1 MARRVAAAGR
11 WVAWELTLPAVLVVL
26 WWLWSEQSTDFFFPP
41 LSRILDRFAD
51 VWLFDRFASDFVPSV
66 VNLLGGYLLAVVVGV
81 SLGVAL
87 GLVHWLREATN
98 PVLQFLRALPAVALL
113 PLAIQLLGI
122 DWSMKVGI
130 IFFGALWPILLNSTD
145 GVRSIDATTWD
156 VVRSYRLARRERLIR
171 VVLPAASPQIF
182 VGLRASLSV
191 AVILLLASELYGSS
205 SGIGHFVLQAQRQ
218 FALADMWAGMV
229 LLGLLGYLLNV
240 VLHLVERRVLAW
252 RDGQLGLRPPRTPR
266 SATRAVA
273 VSPRPQE
280 EVPV

>member
-1 MARRVAAAGR
+1 MPRRAVTAGR
-11 WVAWELTLPAVLVVL
+11 WVAWELSLPIALLVL
-26 WWLWSEQSTDFFFPP
+26 WWFWSRQSSTYFFPP
-41 LSRILDRFAD
+41 LATILERFAD
-51 VWLFDRFASDFVPSV
+51 VWLFDRFASDFLPSLG
-66 VNLLGGYLLAVVVGV
+66 NLIGGYLLAVVVGV
-81 SLGVAL
+81 ALGVAL
-87 GLVHWLREATN
+87 GLVPWLREATD

-130 IFFGALWPILLNSTD
+130 IFFGSLWPILLNTID
-145 GVRSIDATTWD
+145 GVRAIDATTWD
-156 VVRSYRLARRERLIR
+156 VVRSYRLSRRERLLR
-171 VVLPAASPQIF
+171 VVLPAASPQVF

-252 RDGQLGLRPPRTPR
+252 RDGQLGLRTPGTASR
-266 SATRAVA
+266 SAAP
-273 VSPRPQE
+273 SSRPKE
-280 EVPV
+280 EVPA